1 MKKITLTR
9 KELYEMAWKEP
20 LTSISKR
27 LAVKYDD
34 LRKIYHN
41 MEIPIPSGGYWS
53 KLRWGITSE
62 IVALPLDYSGEDH
75 VDLYQKEPGDPDII
89 RDTRESSEECN
100 TEPLFKVPLRL
111 TNPDKLTL
119 DAKEYFEA
127 NKERPW
133 AGSVRI
139 LQGKSILSIDVQY
152 SNLSRALRIFDTL
165 IKILRSRGHEISFN
179 WNGTVAVIYGEGI
192 AMRLREIH
200 KATEKPT
207 GSYGSRELKP
217 TGKFTFQIG
226 NHELKT
232 VSDGKKPIEEKIDSI
247 IEKLEAEAR
256 QWHGWHLE
264 AELRREEEAEKL
276 RIKQEVRARKEKELS
291 DFKSLYILANRLH
304 QANIMRDYLFQVESH
319 ANENGLNTEEFTKW
333 VDWARH
339 KIEWYDPVVCAK
351 DETFTEEDKLKI
363 FHDLIQRPTSLH

>member
-9 KELYEMAWKEP
+9 QDLYEMVCKEP
-20 LTSISKR
+20 LTTISER
-27 LAVKYDD
+27 LKVDYED
-34 LRKIYHN
+34 LRKTYHN

-89 RDTRESSEECN
+89 KDHDNASDECN
-100 TEPLFKVPLRL
+100 TEPRYRVPGRL
-111 TNPDKLTL
+111 TDPDKLTM

-127 NKERPW
+127 NSGRPW

-139 LQGKSILSIDVQY
+139 LQGKEILSIDVQNT
-152 SNLSRALRIFDTL
+152 NLNRALRIFDTV
-165 IKILRSRGHEISFN
+165 IKILRSRGHDISFN

-192 AMRLREIH
+192 GMRLREIH

-247 IEKLEAEAR
+247 IEKLEAEAK
-256 QWHGWHLE
+256 QWHEWHLE

-276 RIKQEVRARKEKELS
+276 RLKQEIRARKEQELS
-291 DFKSLYILANRLH
+291 DFKSLYILANRLN
-304 QANIMRDYLFQVESH
+304 QAEIMRNYLTQVEAH
-319 ANENGLNTEEFTKW
+319 AIENGLNTEEFTQW
-333 VDWARH
+333 VEWAKQ
-339 KIEWYDPVVCAK
+339 KISWYDPLICTK
-351 DETFTEEDKLKI
+351 DETFTDEDKLKI
-363 FHDLIQRPTSLH
+363 FQDLIQRPTSLH

>member
-9 KELYEMAWKEP
+9 QELYEMVWKEP
-20 LTSISKR
+20 LTSISER
-27 LAVKYDD
+27 LKVDYED

-53 KLRWGITSE
+53 KLKWGITSE
-62 IVALPLDYSGEDH
+62 IISLPLDYSGEDQ
-75 VDLYQKEPGDPDII
+75 VEVYQKEPGDPDII
-89 RDTRESSEECN
+89 KDPINTSDECT
-100 TEPLFKVPLRL
+100 TEPRSRVPGRL
-111 TNPDKLTL
+111 TDPDKLTM

-152 SNLSRALRIFDTL
+152 NNLSRALRIFDTI
-165 IKILRSRGHEISFN
+165 IKILRSRGHDISFN

-192 AMRLREIH
+192 GMRLREIH

-247 IEKLEAEAR
+247 LEKLEAEC
-256 QWHGWHLE
+256 
-264 AELRREEEAEKL
+264 
-276 RIKQEVRARKEKELS
+276 IKRS
-291 DFKSLYILANRLH
+291 N
-304 QANIMRDYLFQVESH
+304 
-319 ANENGLNTEEFTKW
+319 
-333 VDWARH
+333 
-339 KIEWYDPVVCAK
+339 
-351 DETFTEEDKLKI
+351 
-363 FHDLIQRPTSLH
+363 